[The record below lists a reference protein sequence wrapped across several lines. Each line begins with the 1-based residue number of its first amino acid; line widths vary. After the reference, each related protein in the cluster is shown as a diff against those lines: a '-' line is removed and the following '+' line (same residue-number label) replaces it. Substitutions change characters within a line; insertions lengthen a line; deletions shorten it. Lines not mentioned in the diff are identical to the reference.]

1 MRYVVADNIEF
12 YKPTLRRKDMQ
23 SVIQTMVDERIGPGV
38 RKKEF
43 LDILKTRLNMAGGI
57 ALRSYFD
64 AITSSLQLLG
74 VREGSVII
82 TSVLAPKI
90 YKVAA
95 RKLGAK
101 LMLCDI
107 NKDTGC
113 LSPQSALEA
122 VGKGGEV
129 VLLNEPACQIPYG
142 DDFSALGIPIIEDI
156 SQSLGSAYGDSFAG
170 SFGDV
175 VICAFEQEHIVSCG
189 GGAIILYKNKVY
201 KDPLRALYKD
211 ILRYEEMPD
220 MNAALGIIQLAE
232 FDKYLLRRRELF
244 DMFKKALLKTGHKL
258 FGITDLDFD
267 PNAWIFPVV
276 LDSKPEDVIAFSKKY
291 HVICKPLF
299 DDVVVS
305 DAKDKFALYPGAT
318 SSLLRGVAFPIYP
331 YLKSSDIDT
340 LVKVISHLP

>member
-1 MRYVVADNIEF
+1 MVADNIQF

-23 SVIQTMVDERIGPGV
+23 SVLQTMVDERIGPGV

-43 LDILKTRLNMAGGI
+43 LDILKSRLNMSGGI

-64 AITSSLQLLG
+64 AITSSLELLG
-74 VREGSVII
+74 VVKGSIII

-95 RKLGAK
+95 KKLGAK

-113 LSPQSALEA
+113 LSSSSALEA
-122 VGKGGEV
+122 VGKGGVV
-129 VLLNEPACQIPYG
+129 VLLNEPACQIPYQE
-142 DDFSALGIPIIEDI
+142 DFSNLGVPIIEDV
-156 SQSLGSAYGDSFAG
+156 SQSLGSSYGDSFAG
-170 SFGDV
+170 SLGDI

-189 GGAIILYKNKVY
+189 GGAIILYRDKNY
-201 KDPLRALYKD
+201 KDPLKALYKD
-211 ILRYEEMPD
+211 IARYEEMPD

-232 FDKYLLRRRELF
+232 FDGYLLRRRELF
-244 DMFKKALLKTGHKL
+244 EMFKNALLKTDHKL
-258 FGITDLDFD
+258 FGISDLDFE
-267 PNAWIFPVV
+267 PNSWIFPVV
-276 LDSKPEDVIAFSKKY
+276 LDSKPEDVIAFAKKY

-299 DDVVVS
+299 DNVAGS
-305 DAKDKFALYPGAT
+305 EAKDKFALYPGAT
-318 SSLLRGVAFPIYP
+318 SALLRGVAFPLYP